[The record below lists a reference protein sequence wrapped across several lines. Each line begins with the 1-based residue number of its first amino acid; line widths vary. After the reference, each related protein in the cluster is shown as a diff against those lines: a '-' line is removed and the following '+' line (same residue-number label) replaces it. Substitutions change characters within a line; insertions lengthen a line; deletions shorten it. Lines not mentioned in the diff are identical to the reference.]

1 MSETVVVLG
10 LGLMGRALART
21 LAAAGHSVTVWN
33 RTPGRAPELEVAR
46 ASTPAQ
52 AVAAA
57 RLVIAC
63 VLDYPAVYETLDG
76 VDLEGKVLVNLT
88 TGRPSEA
95 REAAG
100 WAAGRGVEYLDGGI
114 MAVPQMIG
122 GPGAS
127 ILYSGSR
134 AAFEQYQAVLEPLA
148 VPSYLGEDPGMA
160 SLQDLAMLTGMYG
173 QIAGFLQAAALV
185 DAAGVGPVEFTRTRL
200 VPWMRSML
208 ELLPAWARDIE
219 AKSYATEV
227 SNLEIN
233 ASGLVNLT
241 RAFDEQGVPFEL
253 LAPLR
258 DLTARRVARG
268 HGDQSLSSLFE
279 ELHPDLH
286 H

>member
-1 MSETVVVLG
+1 MSESVVVLG

-21 LAAAGHSVTVWN
+21 LAEAGHPVTVWN
-33 RTPGRAPELEVAR
+33 RTPGRAPELDVAR
-46 ASTPAQ
+46 AETPAQ

-63 VLDYPAVYETLDG
+63 LLDYPSVYETLDG

-100 WAAGRGVEYLDGGI
+100 WAAERGAEYLDGGI

-134 AAFEQYQAVLEPLA
+134 EAFDRYRAVLEPLA
-148 VPSYLGEDPGMA
+148 VPSHLGEDPGMA

-185 DAAGVGPVEFTRTRL
+185 ESQGVGVVEFTQTRL

-233 ASGLVNLT
+233 ASGLVNLA
-241 RAFDEQGVPFEL
+241 RAFEEQGVTTEL

-258 DLTARRVARG
+258 DLMARRVARG